1 MNDCIKY
8 IQKLIVV
15 EFFLPFY
22 RNRINFCSSLTCLK
36 LLLMMCQRGSEL
48 LLQAKR
54 ANARTDSAL
63 SASKYNGDYR
73 IFAENYMKLHTAC
86 IPSKS

>member
-1 MNDCIKY
+1 M
-8 IQKLIVV
+8 
-15 EFFLPFY
+15 
-22 RNRINFCSSLTCLK
+22 TCLK

>member
-1 MNDCIKY
+1 
-8 IQKLIVV
+8 
-15 EFFLPFY
+15 
-22 RNRINFCSSLTCLK
+22 
-36 LLLMMCQRGSEL
+36 MCQRGSEL